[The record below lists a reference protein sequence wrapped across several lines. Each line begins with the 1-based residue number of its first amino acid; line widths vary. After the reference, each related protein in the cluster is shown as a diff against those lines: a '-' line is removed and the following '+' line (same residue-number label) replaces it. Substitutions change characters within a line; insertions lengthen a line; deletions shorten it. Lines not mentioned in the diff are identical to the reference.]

1 MLDNFTLPDLEHAV
15 RQSAGQAELEASGNV
30 TQHTLLPIAQT
41 GVDYIS
47 IGALTKDCK
56 ALDLSMRLL

>member
-1 MLDNFTLPDLEHAV
+1 MTQAV
-15 RQSAGQAELEASGNV
+15 EMSRGVVELEASGGV
-30 TQHTLLPIAQT
+30 TQSMLKAIADT

-56 ALDLSMRLL
+56 AMDLSMRLL

>member
-1 MLDNFTLPDLEHAV
+1 MVAAV
-15 RQSAGQAELEASGNV
+15 KLASGQVELEASGNV
-30 TQHTLLPIAQT
+30 TQNTLRPIADT